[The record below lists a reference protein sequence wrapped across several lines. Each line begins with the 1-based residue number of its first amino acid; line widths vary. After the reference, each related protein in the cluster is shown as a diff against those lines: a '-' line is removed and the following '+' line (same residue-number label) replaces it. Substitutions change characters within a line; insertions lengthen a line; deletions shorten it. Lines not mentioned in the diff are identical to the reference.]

1 MIHVCS
7 LSRLHETVEDT
18 GARHIVSLLGD
29 EARVERPTSIAP
41 ENHLWL
47 RLHDIA
53 APLDGYIVPGEQ
65 HVAELISFVRG
76 WDRRAPLVV
85 HCFAGISRSTA
96 SAYASVC
103 ALNPHRDEAG
113 IARALR
119 RASPT
124 ATPNIRI
131 VTLADRLLGRDG
143 RMTAAIQTIGRGVAA
158 EAGTPF
164 RLELE

>member
-53 APLDGYIVPGEQ
+53 APLDGYIAPGEA

-76 WDRRAPLVV
+76 WDRRDA
-85 HCFAGISRSTA
+85 AR
-96 SAYASVC
+96 
-103 ALNPHRDEAG
+103 
-113 IARALR
+113 RALLCRHQPLDRERLHRGLRAQPAAR
-119 RASPT
+119 RTQHRAG
-124 ATPNIRI
+124 ATPR
-131 VTLADRLLGRDG
+131 LADRD
-143 RMTAAIQTIGRGVAA
+143 A
-158 EAGTPF
+158 E
-164 RLELE
+164 